1 MGVEIHTDIGDFVWS
16 PDWDVIEQ
24 MTQLEDLE
32 TTKKY
37 ARYLVVLNIQDAVRQ
52 ALFEL
57 RASAEAAGNRS
68 KRERIATKAAEN
80 AKKAAII
87 RLRGMRFFSK
97 PTKARGRGVG
107 KKDAKPRQRRKTTDT
122 RRHKQQILAA
132 MRGLKREP
140 LYRKDV
146 ARAIGIGETTLRAWI
161 ADIEEEW
168 DDLVAEALPSLED

>member
-107 KKDAKPRQRRKTTDT
+107 KKDAKPRQRRKTT
-122 RRHKQQILAA
+122 
-132 MRGLKREP
+132 
-140 LYRKDV
+140 
-146 ARAIGIGETTLRAWI
+146 
-161 ADIEEEW
+161 
-168 DDLVAEALPSLED
+168 